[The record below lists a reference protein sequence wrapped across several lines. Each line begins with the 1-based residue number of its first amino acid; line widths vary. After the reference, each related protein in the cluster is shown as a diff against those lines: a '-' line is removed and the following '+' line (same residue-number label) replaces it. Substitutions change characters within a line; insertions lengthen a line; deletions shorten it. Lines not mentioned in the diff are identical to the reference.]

1 MMQEDTIVA
10 AATPPGRGGL
20 GVVRLSGSEALE
32 ITLRLIR
39 FSKLP
44 LETQRATLGEFCDPQ
59 GGRVLDQVVVTCFR
73 RPHSYTAE
81 DVVEISC
88 HGAPVILRYLVECC
102 LSGGARAAE
111 PGEFTMRAFLNGRID
126 LTQAEAVRD
135 LIESR
140 TLYQARVAAQ
150 QLEGAVS
157 ARLKPYKQVLL
168 ELIARLEAGIDFAED
183 DVSIMDGQEI
193 IARIDSLRVDI
204 EQRVRGYEYGRIVRE
219 GISLAIIGRPNV
231 GKSSLFNRLLD
242 EERAIVT
249 STPGTTRDLVAETS
263 SIEGIPLR
271 FVDTAGIRHTEDE
284 VERMGVEKSF
294 QAIADS
300 DLRLLVVDASEG
312 WTDDDS
318 NLLRKVRPLGALL
331 IACNKSDLPPK
342 VSRPDLDR
350 LLTDHWDAAPDAARG
365 GKLSTNPVIP
375 SGDSMSLRLTTEH
388 EKAWIPASAGMTT
401 GGPPRESGGPLVA
414 ASAISMAA
422 RNLTASAQ
430 IVWTSALTGQ
440 GIPELKE
447 RILEIAAP
455 ARDLAPDGEFITGL
469 RHQQLLKD
477 SLQALTKA
485 RQAAEQKLP
494 HEMLLLDL
502 YDALRPLDQ
511 ITGATYVD
519 DVLDFIFSTFCVG
532 K

>member
-1 MMQEDTIVA
+1 VA
-10 AATPPGRGGL
+10 VATPPGRGGL
-20 GVVRLSGSEALE
+20 GVVRLSGSRAVE
-32 ITLRLIR
+32 ITTSLIS
-39 FSKLP
+39 FSKSP
-44 LETQRATLGEFCDPQ
+44 LETQRATSGEFCDPE
-59 GGRVLDQVVVTCFR
+59 GGKILDQVVVTYFR

-102 LSGGARAAE
+102 LSRGARVAE
-111 PGEFTMRAFLNGRID
+111 PGEFTLRAFLNGRID

-135 LIESR
+135 LVESR

-157 ARLKPYKQVLL
+157 ARLKPHKQVLL

-183 DVSIMDGQEI
+183 DVAVMGPQEI
-193 IARIDSLRVDI
+193 LARIDRLHAEFDKFA
-204 EQRVRGYEYGRIVRE
+204 QGYEYGRIVRE
-219 GISLAIIGRPNV
+219 GLSLAIVGRPNV
-231 GKSSLFNRLLD
+231 GKSSLFNRLLN

-249 STPGTTRDLVAETS
+249 STPGTTRDLVAETAN
-263 SIEGIPLR
+263 IGGIPLR
-271 FVDTAGIRHTEDE
+271 FVDTAGIRHTEEE
-284 VERMGVEKSF
+284 VEKIGVEKSF

-312 WTDDDS
+312 WTDADS
-318 NLLRKVRPLGALL
+318 DLLGKVRPLGALL
-331 IACNKSDLPPK
+331 VACNKTDLPHKISTQREIPL
-342 VSRPDLDR
+342 SRPQDRNGRRADLDV
-350 LLTDHWDAAPDAARG
+350 TQ
-365 GKLSTNPVIP
+365 V
-375 SGDSMSLRLTTEH
+375 
-388 EKAWIPASAGMTT
+388 
-401 GGPPRESGGPLVA
+401 
-414 ASAISMAA
+414 
-422 RNLTASAQ
+422 
-430 IVWTSALTGQ
+430 VWTSALTGE

-455 ARDLAPDGEFITGL
+455 ARDLGLEGEFITNL

-477 SLQALTKA
+477 SLQALAKA
-485 RQAAEQKLP
+485 RQAAEQDVP

-502 YDALRPLDQ
+502 YEALRPLDQ

-519 DVLDFIFSTFCVG
+519 DVLDIIFSTFCVG

>member
-1 MMQEDTIVA
+1 MTNEETIVA
-10 AATPPGRGGL
+10 VATPPGRGGL
-20 GVVRLSGSEALE
+20 GVVRLSGSRAVE
-32 ITLRLIR
+32 IATSLIS
-39 FSKLP
+39 FSKSP
-44 LETQRATLGEFCDPQ
+44 LETQRATLGEFCDPE
-59 GGRVLDQVVVTCFR
+59 GGKILDQVVVTYFR

-102 LSGGARAAE
+102 LSRGARVAE
-111 PGEFTMRAFLNGRID
+111 PGEFTLRAFLNGRID

-135 LIESR
+135 LVESR

-157 ARLKPYKQVLL
+157 ARLKPHKQVLL

-183 DVSIMDGQEI
+183 DVAVMGPQEI
-193 IARIDSLRVDI
+193 LARIDRLHAEFDKFA
-204 EQRVRGYEYGRIVRE
+204 QGYEYGRIVRE
-219 GISLAIIGRPNV
+219 GLSLTIVGRPNV
-231 GKSSLFNRLLD
+231 GKSSLFNRLLN

-249 STPGTTRDLVAETS
+249 STPGTTRDLVAETAN
-263 SIEGIPLR
+263 IGGIPLR
-271 FVDTAGIRHTEDE
+271 FVDTAGIRHTEEE
-284 VERMGVEKSF
+284 VEKIGVEKSF

-312 WTDDDS
+312 WTDADS
-318 NLLRKVRPLGALL
+318 DLLGKVRPLGALL
-331 IACNKSDLPPK
+331 VACNKTDLPHKISTQREIPL
-342 VSRPDLDR
+342 SRPQDRNGRRADLDVTQVVR
-350 LLTDHWDAAPDAARG
+350 
-365 GKLSTNPVIP
+365 
-375 SGDSMSLRLTTEH
+375 
-388 EKAWIPASAGMTT
+388 
-401 GGPPRESGGPLVA
+401 
-414 ASAISMAA
+414 
-422 RNLTASAQ
+422 
-430 IVWTSALTGQ
+430 TSALTGE

-455 ARDLAPDGEFITGL
+455 ARDLGLEGEFITNL

-477 SLQALTKA
+477 SLQALAKA
-485 RQAAEQKLP
+485 RQAAEQDVP

-502 YDALRPLDQ
+502 YEALRPLDQ

-519 DVLDFIFSTFCVG
+519 DVLDIIFSTFCVG

>member
-1 MMQEDTIVA
+1 MFQDDTIVA
-10 AATPPGRGGL
+10 VATPPGRGGL
-20 GVVRLSGSEALE
+20 GVVRLSGSAALD
-32 ITLRLIR
+32 ITTGLIR
-39 FSKLP
+39 FTKFP

-102 LSGGARAAE
+102 LSRGARAAE
-111 PGEFTMRAFLNGRID
+111 PGEFTMRGFLNGRID

-150 QLEGAVS
+150 QLEGGVS
-157 ARLKPYKQVLL
+157 RRLKPHKAVLL
-168 ELIARLEAGIDFAED
+168 DLIARLEAGIDFAED
-183 DVSIMDGQEI
+183 DVSILGGQEI
-193 IARIDSLRVDI
+193 FARIDSILADL
-204 EQRVRGYEYGRIVRE
+204 EKLVRGYEYGRIVRA

-249 STPGTTRDLVAETS
+249 SIPGTTRDLVAETS
-263 SIEGIPLR
+263 SLEGIPLR

-284 VERMGVEKSF
+284 VEKMGVEKSF

-300 DLRLLVVDASEG
+300 DLRLLVVDASAG
-312 WTDDDS
+312 WTEDDS
-318 NLLRKVRPLGALL
+318 SLLRRILPLGALL
-331 IACNKSDLPPK
+331 IACNKSDLPAK
-342 VSRPDLDR
+342 ISNPDLER
-350 LLTDHWDAAPDAARG
+350 LLSADCRGAWPCAPTAR
-365 GKLSTNPVIP
+365 SDTPEMNPAPV
-375 SGDSMSLRLTTEH
+375 
-388 EKAWIPASAGMTT
+388 
-401 GGPPRESGGPLVA
+401 
-414 ASAISMAA
+414 
-422 RNLTASAQ
+422 
-430 IVWTSALTGQ
+430 VWTSALTGE
-440 GIPELKE
+440 GIPRLKE
-447 RILEIAAP
+447 KILEVAAP
-455 ARDLAPDGEFITGL
+455 ARDVAPEGEFITGL

-477 SLQALTKA
+477 SLQALAKA
-485 RQAAEQKLP
+485 RQAAGQNLP

-519 DVLDFIFSTFCVG
+519 DVLDIIFSTFCVG